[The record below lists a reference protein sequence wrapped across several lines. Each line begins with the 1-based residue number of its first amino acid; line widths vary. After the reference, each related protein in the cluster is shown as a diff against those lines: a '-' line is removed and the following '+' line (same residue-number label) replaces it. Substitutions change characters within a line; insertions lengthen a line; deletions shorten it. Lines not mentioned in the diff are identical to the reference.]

1 MARSPDGFLVH
12 SLAGDDPIRCK
23 DYVREKARLPAF
35 KSNGRKR
42 ASGDAIDRALM
53 AAATAQSS
61 NKPPKG
67 KILATY
73 DYTDDKGALLYQVV
87 RLEPKDFRQRRP
99 DGNGGWTWNACK
111 RRVLYRWSELA
122 EFPDATVF
130 VTEGEKDA
138 DRVASL
144 GHCSTTVACR
154 KWTF

>member
-1 MARSPDGFLVH
+1 
-12 SLAGDDPIRCK
+12 
-23 DYVREKARLPAF
+23 
-35 KSNGRKR
+35 
-42 ASGDAIDRALM
+42 M

-73 DYTDDKGALLYQVV
+73 DYTDDKAALLYQVV

-144 GHCSTTVACR
+144 GHCSTTVACG
-154 KWTF
+154 KWTFSLPPPPRQKSGMGNNADAICGVGVTAVAA